1 MLRKRIPLTPA
12 NKRQMVFVY
21 RGWMVFA
28 WGLFPL
34 ALIAVYA
41 ASFYHISNDPT
52 FAGRGWP
59 LVPVLI
65 LAAIFVVM
73 MALFVFIGVFAR
85 GQIRA
90 IEAGRLPW
98 PWSLGGNA

>member
-1 MLRKRIPLTPA
+1 MFWDRIPLTPS

-28 WGLFPL
+28 WGIFPL
-34 ALIAVYA
+34 TLVAVFA
-41 ASFYHISNDPT
+41 ASFYHIADDPL
-52 FAGRGWP
+52 FAEGLAPGP
-59 LVPVLI
+59 LLI
-65 LAAIFVVM
+65 LAAVFIAL
-73 MALFVFIGVFAR
+73 MALFYFIGVFAR

-98 PWSLGGNA
+98 PWSLGGDI